1 MRIAYIVPSLRP
13 LGPVIVVRNL
23 VEQMKVHG
31 HECVVFY
38 FDEATDGM
46 TFACETRR
54 ISFWKRIDTKGFD
67 WVHTH
72 CFRPMVY
79 GLTLRNVKKITTLHS
94 YLFTEYEYALGKF
107 VGPLLGRFTMW
118 VARHYNKVAV
128 LSMDA
133 KEYYCRWIPREKL
146 EVCYNGVGEALASHD
161 DHDHDYNYDH
171 DDDQLTEHNPLRQ
184 SRSVTDQ
191 RGSKDTK
198 TQKFNNN
205 GDWERIKEF
214 KGESVLIGCICELAK
229 IKNVDLVVR
238 AMGLLPEK
246 FRLLLIGSGDEKK
259 ALLALANN
267 IGVGERVLFLGERP
281 EAHQF
286 LPLVDVFA
294 MTSKSEG
301 FCLALTEAAMYGK
314 RIVCADIPG
323 MREKYSDD
331 EVTYF
336 DVYSEEALVKAILLA
351 EQDEEKAEMACAKAK
366 KEFSAERMCERYL
379 KVYQR

>member
-23 VEQMKVHG
+23 VEQMSAHG

-107 VGPLLGRFTMW
+107 VGPQLGRFTMW
-118 VARHYNKVAV
+118 VAKHYNKVAV
-128 LSMDA
+128 LSMNA
-133 KEYYCRWIPREKL
+133 KEYYSRWIPKEKL
-146 EVCYNGVGEALASHD
+146 EVCYNGVGEALASQD
-161 DHDHDYNYDH
+161 DHDY
-171 DDDQLTEHNPLRQ
+171 DQLTEHE
-184 SRSVTDQ
+184 
-191 RGSKDTK
+191 DTK
-198 TQKFNNN
+198 IQRFNNN

-214 KGESVLIGCICELAK
+214 KGEGVLIGCICELAK

-238 AMGLLPEK
+238 AIRLLPEK

-259 ALLALANN
+259 ALLSLANN
-267 IGVGERVLFLGERP
+267 LGVGERVLFLGERP
-281 EAHQF
+281 EAHRF

-351 EQDEEKAEMACAKAK
+351 EQDEEKAEMVCAKAK

>member
-1 MRIAYIVPSLRP
+1 MWESEDEEDIMKIAYIVPSLRP

-54 ISFWKRIDTKGFD
+54 ISFWKRIDTKGID

-107 VGPLLGRFTMW
+107 VGPLLGQFTMW

-133 KEYYCRWIPREKL
+133 KEYYSRWIPKEKL
-146 EVCYNGVGEALASHD
+146 EVCYNGVAIERND
-161 DHDHDYNYDH
+161 DDH
-171 DDDQLTEHNPLRQ
+171 DDDHDFLTEH
-184 SRSVTDQ
+184 
-191 RGSKDTK
+191 KDTK
-198 TQKFNNN
+198 TQRYNNN
-205 GDWERIKEF
+205 GDWERIKKF
-214 KGESVLIGCICELAK
+214 KGEGVLIGCICELAK

-238 AMGLLPEK
+238 AMRLLPEK
-246 FRLLLIGSGDEKK
+246 FRLLLIGTGDEKK
-259 ALLALANN
+259 ALLALANS

-281 EAHQF
+281 EAHRF

-314 RIVCADIPG
+314 RIVCAEIPG

-379 KVYQR
+379 KVYQHFLLRVKG

>member
-1 MRIAYIVPSLRP
+1 M
-13 LGPVIVVRNL
+13 GPVIVVRNL

-281 EAHQF
+281 EAHRF

>member
-1 MRIAYIVPSLRP
+1 M
-13 LGPVIVVRNL
+13 GPVIVVRNL
-23 VEQMKVHG
+23 VEQMKAHG

-54 ISFWKRIDTKGFD
+54 ISFWKRIDTKEFN

-146 EVCYNGVGEALASHD
+146 EVCYNGVAIERGENNDD
-161 DHDHDYNYDH
+161 DHDHDYDVLSPLIRGGSKAGIC
-171 DDDQLTEHNPLRQ
+171 LTEHE
-184 SRSVTDQ
+184 
-191 RGSKDTK
+191 DTK
-198 TQKFNNN
+198 TQRFNNN
-205 GDWERIKEF
+205 GDRERIKEF

-238 AMGLLPEK
+238 AMRFLPEK

-281 EAHQF
+281 EAHRF

>member
-1 MRIAYIVPSLRP
+1 MWESEDEEDIMKIAYIVPSLRP

-23 VEQMKVHG
+23 VEQMKAHG

-38 FDEATDGM
+38 FDERENAM
-46 TFACETRR
+46 EFACETRR

-133 KEYYCRWIPREKL
+133 KEYYSRWIPKEKL
-146 EVCYNGVGEALASHD
+146 EVCYNGVAIERND
-161 DHDHDYNYDH
+161 DDH
-171 DDDQLTEHNPLRQ
+171 DDDHDFLTEHE
-184 SRSVTDQ
+184 
-191 RGSKDTK
+191 DTK
-198 TQKFNNN
+198 TQRFNNN

-214 KGESVLIGCICELAK
+214 KGEGVLIGCICELAK

-238 AMGLLPEK
+238 AMRLLPEK
-246 FRLLLIGSGDEKK
+246 FRLLLIGTGDEKK
-259 ALLALANN
+259 ALLALANS

-281 EAHQF
+281 EAHRF

-301 FCLALTEAAMYGK
+301 FCLAL
-314 RIVCADIPG
+314 
-323 MREKYSDD
+323 EKYSDD

>member
-1 MRIAYIVPSLRP
+1 MKVAYIVAS
-13 LGPVIVVRNL
+13 LGPVGPVVVVRNL
-23 VEQMKVHG
+23 VERMVAHG

-38 FDEATDGM
+38 FDERENAM
-46 TFACETRR
+46 EFACETRR

-67 WVHTH
+67 WIHTH

-133 KEYYCRWIPREKL
+133 KEYYSRCIPREKL
-146 EVCYNGVGEALASHD
+146 EVCYNGVAIERGE
-161 DHDHDYNYDH
+161 NN
-171 DDDQLTEHNPLRQ
+171 DDDNDDDNDDLTEHE
-184 SRSVTDQ
+184 
-191 RGSKDTK
+191 DTK
-198 TQKFNNN
+198 TQRFNNN

-214 KGESVLIGCICELAK
+214 KGEGVLIGCICELAK

-238 AMGLLPEK
+238 AMRFLPEK

-281 EAHQF
+281 EAHRF

-336 DVYSEEALVKAILLA
+336 DVYSEETLVKAILLA